1 MAMSVTLH
9 LEIGEVILEGVTVP
23 PDFEQQLVAELR
35 RLLLAPEALALL
47 QSRDPHLALH
57 LDGGQLA
64 AIGTGNH
71 TSLGTQL
78 GSAIARSLLHPRES
92 LSAAKESA

>member
-9 LEIGEVILEGVTVP
+9 LEIGEVVLEGVTVP
-23 PDFEQQLVAELR
+23 PDFEQQLVTELR

-47 QSRDPHLALH
+47 KRRDPHLALH
-57 LDGGQLA
+57 IDGGQLA
-64 AIGTGNH
+64 AIGTGSH

-78 GSAIARSLLHPRES
+78 ANVIGRSLLH
-92 LSAAKESA
+92 KESA

>member
-9 LEIGEVILEGVTVP
+9 LEIGEVVLEGVTVP

-47 QSRDPHLALH
+47 KRRDPHLALH
-57 LDGGQLA
+57 IDGEQLA
-64 AIGTGNH
+64 AIGTGSH

-78 GSAIARSLLHPRES
+78 ASVIGRSLLH
-92 LSAAKESA
+92 KESA